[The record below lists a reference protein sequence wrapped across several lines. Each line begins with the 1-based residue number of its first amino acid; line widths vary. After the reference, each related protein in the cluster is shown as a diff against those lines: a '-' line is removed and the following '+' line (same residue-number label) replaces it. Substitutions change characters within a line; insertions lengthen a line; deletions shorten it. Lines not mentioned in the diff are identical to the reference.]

1 MHTTRFIFVW
11 LAVALASLLPAQETR
26 LSNLAVRAQG
36 GGGDTLI
43 TGFTVSAGGSKTVL
57 VRAVGPTLDAFGVG
71 GTLADPKLELYSGET
86 KIAENDN
93 WNAGDAATFLSVG
106 AFPLGAGSRDAALVA
121 TLAPGG
127 YTAQVSGTGGGVTL
141 VEVYEISNTGS
152 RLINL
157 STRARVGTG
166 GSILIPGITV
176 SAGTGARRLLV
187 RAVGP
192 ALTGFGVGGALADPH
207 LELLSGTEVI
217 AENDNWGTPVG
228 AAAASATTLTD
239 TFAQAGAF
247 ALPAGGRDSAL
258 LVNLPAGSYTLK
270 VSGVANTTG
279 TALVEVY
286 DLTPVNQTGIR
297 PNAALYV
304 AQLRPDAAAAG
315 STASGYATILVNAD
329 GTASVTVRFSN
340 LTSTQ
345 TAAHLALGAGGDY
358 VLNLPRDQ
366 VNGVPWTFAPSGAYT
381 TNDLVNALNSGN
393 IFVALDSAKFPGGE
407 LRGNFVAARGSQTF
421 QVPAAPPALAVSAL
435 AAPTRTDAARLL
447 QQATFGPTEPDLAA
461 VMNRGI
467 TGWIDDQMA
476 LRPSLHLAGLRAD
489 TTTFPNPPV
498 PVPTIFYFA
507 RHDSNRIAAWWK
519 IVLTGPDQLR
529 QRVALALS
537 EILVVTINAGELPA
551 QAEALANYYDLLVNG
566 AFGNY
571 RQLLEQVTLNPAMGI
586 TLSHRGNTKADPI
599 AGTAPDENFAREI
612 QQLFTIGL
620 VQLQPDGTLLLDA
633 AGQPIPTYDQTTIV
647 ETAKVF
653 TGWAFANDHV
663 PVGTTNLTSFRFYPL
678 DTSANGA
685 SDTSG
690 WINPMA
696 YYDAFHDKTEKK
708 IVSLQQLPLAE
719 AKPTII
725 PAGQTGPQDLRQM
738 LDTVF
743 NHPNTGPFLCRQL
756 IQRLVTSNPSPGYVY
771 RVARV
776 FANDGTG
783 TRGNLGAVVKAILT
797 DYEARSPEVIANV
810 GYGKLKE
817 PLIRLAGLLR
827 SVNFSAP
834 NGRFMDS
841 FFNINTTWVPSGG
854 MWGTNISSVF
864 AQGPLMSP
872 TVFNFFSPDYS
883 PPGALAAAGLVA
895 PEMQII
901 NESTAISAANYLLQ
915 LFQRDVS
922 LRPQPPSGPSPYLVP
937 DYTAWLPL
945 AGNIPELVDRLNLY
959 FCANQMADATRTRII
974 ALLRS
979 LNPATTPTEIV
990 RSALY
995 WIVLC
1000 PDAAMQK

>member
-1 MHTTRFIFVW
+1 MTRTLLLG
-11 LAVALASLLPAQETR
+11 LAFGLSSLLSAQESR

-43 TGFTVSAGGSKTVL
+43 TGFTVSAGANKTVL
-57 VRAVGPTLDAFGVG
+57 VRAVGPTLEEFGVG
-71 GTLADPKLELYSGET
+71 GALADPRLELYAGET

-93 WNAGDAATFLSVG
+93 WNAHDDAAFVAVG
-106 AFPLGAGSRDAALVA
+106 AFPLGASSKDAALVA

-141 VEVYEISNTGS
+141 VEVYEISDTGS

-176 SAGTGARRLLV
+176 SAGAGSRRLLL

-192 ALTGFGVGGALADPH
+192 ELAGFGVDGALADPK
-207 LELLSGTEVI
+207 LELLSGSSVI
-217 AENDNWGTPVG
+217 AENDNWSTAAGP
-228 AAAASATTLTD
+228 AAASAGTLRD
-239 TFAQAGAF
+239 AFAQAGAF
-247 ALPAGGRDSAL
+247 ALAADGRDSAL

-270 VSGVANTTG
+270 VSGVADTTG

-286 DLTPVNQTGIR
+286 DLTPVNQTGLR
-297 PNAALYV
+297 PSAALYV
-304 AQLRPDAAAAG
+304 AQLRPDAAAVG
-315 STASGYATILVNAD
+315 STASGYATVVVDAGGNA
-329 GTASVTVRFSN
+329 TVTVRFSN
-340 LTSTQ
+340 LTSVQ
-345 TAAHLALGAGGDY
+345 TAARLTLGPGGDY
-358 VLNLPRDQ
+358 VLNLPRAQ
-366 VNGVPWTFAPSGAYT
+366 VNGVPWNFAPSGAYT
-381 TNDLVNALNSGN
+381 TNDLVSALNSGN

-407 LRGNFVAARGSQTF
+407 LRGNFVPARGSQSF
-421 QVPAAPPALAVSAL
+421 QPPPAPPALPASAL
-435 AAPTRTDAARLL
+435 TAPSRTDAARLL
-447 QQATFGPTEPDLAA
+447 QQATFGPTEADLAA
-461 VMNRGI
+461 VMTRGI
-467 TGWIDDQMA
+467 TGWIDEQMA
-476 LRPSLHLAGLRAD
+476 RPASLHLAGLRAD
-489 TTTFPNPPV
+489 TTLFPNPPV
-498 PVPTIFYFA
+498 PVPTLFYFA
-507 RHDSNRIAAWWK
+507 RHDSNRVAAWWK

-537 EILVVTINAGELPA
+537 EILVVTINARELPA
-551 QAEALANYYDLLVNG
+551 QAEALACYYDLLVKG

-571 RQLLEQVTLNPAMGI
+571 RQLLEQVTLSPAMGI
-586 TLSHRGNTKADPI
+586 TLSHRGNAKADPVTG
-599 AGTAPDENFAREI
+599 AAPDKNFAREI

-653 TGWAFANDHV
+653 TGWAFANDRV
-663 PVGTTNLTSFRFYPL
+663 PVTTTNLSNFRFHPL
-678 DTSANGA
+678 DTSARGA

-696 YYDAFHDKTEKK
+696 YYDAFHDKTEKRV
-708 IVSLQQLPLAE
+708 VSLQQLPLAE

-725 PAGQTGPQDLRQM
+725 PAGQTGPQDLKQM
-738 LDTVF
+738 LDTLF
-743 NHPNTGPFLCRQL
+743 LHPNTGPFLCRQL
-756 IQRLVTSNPSPGYVY
+756 IQRLVTSNPSPGYVH

-776 FANDGTG
+776 FASDGTG
-783 TRGNLGAVVKAILT
+783 TRGNLGAVVRAILT
-797 DYEARSPEVIANV
+797 DYEARAPEVIGNA

-817 PLIRLAGLLR
+817 PLLRLAGLLR
-827 SVNFSAP
+827 SLNFSAP

-841 FFNINTTWVPSGG
+841 FFNINSTWVPSGG
-854 MWGTNISSVF
+854 IWGTNLSSVL

-872 TVFNFFSPDYS
+872 TVFNFFTPDYS

-895 PEMQII
+895 PELQII

-915 LFQRDVS
+915 FFQRDVA

-945 AGNIPELVDRLNLY
+945 AANIPELVDRLNLY

-974 ALLRS
+974 SLLRT

-995 WIVLC
+995 WTVLC